1 MYDLPGDQ
9 PIFDEI
15 CNISMLF
22 ISTCLQHGCS
32 LVRFFVWYYL
42 HLISQYLVE
51 IFIYRIICVQLGIS
65 LKLAILWYCCVEATL
80 L

>member
-15 CNISMLF
+15 CNRFMLF

-32 LVRFFVWYYL
+32 LVRKKWYYL

-65 LKLAILWYCCVEATL
+65 LKLAIL
-80 L
+80 